1 MNMASLRS
9 VGQPLMTLRLT
20 MRPLLFLLTIFSAT
34 AADLPSAP
42 DELLR
47 RTAKS
52 VESFWD
58 QLQAVNCVE
67 TVEQEKLNPNGK
79 PMFRQETDFD
89 YLAIL
94 QLTNNDLIVDESRT
108 LIRQPEHENKLPL
121 LITNGFSTLAFI
133 FHPFYQGGFEFSA
146 PEAVQVDGKELFQ
159 VKFRHVHGA
168 RSPSVL
174 RLRQREYPVEWQGTA
189 WIEPASGAVVRVSA
203 GLMTSMEDIGLKSLT
218 ADVRYARVEFSAEQ
232 GAHWL
237 PSTAVIEV
245 ETPHQRWRNIHS
257 FGQYKLFSVDVK
269 TGLGSSK

>member
-1 MNMASLRS
+1 MKLSFFF
-9 VGQPLMTLRLT
+9 LT
-20 MRPLLFLLTIFSAT
+20 MLSAA
-34 AADLPSAP
+34 AADLPPSGN
-42 DELLR
+42 DLLR

-67 TVEQEKLNPNGK
+67 TVDQQKLNPNGK
-79 PMFRQETDFD
+79 AMFRQQSDFD

-94 QLTNNDLIVDESRT
+94 QLTGSDLIVDESRT
-108 LIRQPEHENKLPL
+108 PIRQPEHENKLPL
-121 LITNGFSTLAFI
+121 LITNGFSTLEFI

-146 PEAVQVDGKELFQ
+146 PETVQAEGMELFQ
-159 VKFRHVHGA
+159 IKFRHVQGT

-189 WIEPASGAVVRVSA
+189 WIEPASGAVVRISA

-218 ADVRYARVEFSAEQ
+218 ADVRYSRVEFSAEQ
-232 GAHWL
+232 GGHWL

-245 ETPHQRWRNIHS
+245 ETPHQRWRNVHTFS
-257 FGQYKLFSVDVK
+257 RFKLFSVDVK
-269 TGLGSSK
+269 TGLGPSK